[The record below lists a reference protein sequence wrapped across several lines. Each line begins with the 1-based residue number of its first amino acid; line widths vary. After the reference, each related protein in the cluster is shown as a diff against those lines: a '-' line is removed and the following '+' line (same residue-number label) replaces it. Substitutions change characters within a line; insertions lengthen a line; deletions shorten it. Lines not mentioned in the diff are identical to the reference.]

1 MTEAHIVRISIY
13 VDIKLQN
20 GQKVQAQTKIDG
32 EVDRSIGRG
41 GTVKVLGEGED
52 ERANKH
58 QCSSI
63 QCSFSGVLGM
73 SNTAGDNR
81 ASSASLGGAMKT

>member
-1 MTEAHIVRISIY
+1 M
-13 VDIKLQN
+13 
-20 GQKVQAQTKIDG
+20 KI
-32 EVDRSIGRG
+32 
-41 GTVKVLGEGED
+41 LGEGED
-52 ERANKH
+52 ERASKH